1 MPRTKLYDENRV
13 LESAMH
19 LFWENGYE
27 ATFVRMLEKKMEIN
41 QFSIYSSFENKKK
54 LFIRS
59 IKNYQEYVKTNVI
72 SELLKENAGLAE
84 LEKFLYHAANSGIT
98 NKKKIGCLVV
108 NTTAELGNSDNE
120 IAVELANYYD
130 FINGILQN
138 LLQNAI
144 DKKEISAFTNIE
156 QQANFFLGVLQSIS
170 VASKTSHH
178 NQLNDFIKISIHQIK
193 L

>member
-1 MPRTKLYDENRV
+1 
-13 LESAMH
+13 
-19 LFWENGYE
+19 
-27 ATFVRMLEKKMEIN
+27 MEIN

-84 LEKFLYHAANSGIT
+84 LEKFLYHATNSGIT

-156 QQANFFLGVLQSIS
+156 QQANFFLGMLQSIS

-178 NQLNDFIKISIHQIK
+178 NQLNDLIKISIHQIK

>member
-1 MPRTKLYDENRV
+1 
-13 LESAMH
+13 
-19 LFWENGYE
+19 
-27 ATFVRMLEKKMEIN
+27 MEIN

-84 LEKFLYHAANSGIT
+84 LEKFLYHATNSGIT

-108 NTTAELGNSDNE
+108 NTTTELGNSDNE
-120 IAVELANYYD
+120 IAVELANYYH
-130 FINGILQN
+130 FINDILQN

-144 DKKEISAFTNIE
+144 DKKEISSSTNIE
-156 QQANFFLGVLQSIS
+156 QQANFFMGVLQGIS

-178 NQLNDFIKISIHQIK
+178 NQLNDFIKIAIHQIK